1 MSLRAITPA
10 SLALVLALTA
20 TACGRSPERD
30 VRDTLNAFR
39 EATAKKDYQRLCD
52 DIFSAKLV
60 EQVRQQVPCELALKN
75 SSLGDA
81 KDPKLEIK
89 SIKVDGKTANA
100 VVTSSAANQ
109 KPSEDTVRLVKEGDD
124 WRIQALSS

>member
-1 MSLRAITPA
+1 MTVRAITLLVA
-10 SLALVLALTA
+10 ATVLAVG
-20 TACGRSPERD
+20 CGRSPERD
-30 VRDTLNAFR
+30 VRDTLDAFR

-52 DIFSAKLV
+52 DIFSSKLV

-81 KDPKLEIK
+81 KDPKLEIQN
-89 SIKVDGKTANA
+89 IKVEGNTANA
-100 VVTSSAANQ
+100 VVTTSAANQ
-109 KPSEDTVRLVKEGDD
+109 RSSEDTVRLVKEGDE

>member
-1 MSLRAITPA
+1 MPVRALIACVAVTL
-10 SLALVLALTA
+10 LAAG
-20 TACGRSPERD
+20 CGRSPERD

-52 DIFSAKLV
+52 EIFSTKLV

-81 KDPKLEIK
+81 KNPKLVIK
-89 SIKVDGKTANA
+89 TIKVDGDTASA
-100 VVTSSAANQ
+100 VVRTSAANQ
-109 KPSEDTVRLVKEGDD
+109 RASEDTVRLVKEGDS
-124 WRIQALSS
+124 WRIQALSSG

>member
-1 MSLRAITPA
+1 VPFRAIT
-10 SLALVLALTA
+10 LTTVLVLLAS
-20 TACGRSPERD
+20 ACGRSPERD
-30 VRDTLNAFR
+30 VRDTLNAFA

-52 DIFSAKLV
+52 DIFSEKLV

-81 KDPKLEIK
+81 QKPKLEIK
-89 SIKVDGKTANA
+89 RITVDGDVANA
-100 VVTSSAANQ
+100 VVASSAANQ
-109 KPSEDTVRLVKEGDD
+109 RPSEDTVRLVKEGED

>member
-1 MSLRAITPA
+1 MPLRAIT
-10 SLALVLALTA
+10 LLTVLALA
-20 TACGRSPERD
+20 AAGCGRSPERD
-30 VRDTLNAFR
+30 VRRTLDAFA

-52 DIFSAKLV
+52 EIFSTELV

-89 SIKVDGKTANA
+89 RITVDGKVANA
-100 VVTSSAANQ
+100 VVASSAANQ
-109 KPSEDTVRLVKEGDD
+109 RPSEDTVRLVKEGDD
-124 WRIQALSS
+124 WRIQSLSS

>member
-1 MSLRAITPA
+1 MPVRAITLIVA
-10 SLALVLALTA
+10 ATVLAA
-20 TACGRSPERD
+20 GCGRSPERD
-30 VRDTLNAFR
+30 VRDTLNAFT

-60 EQVRQQVPCELALKN
+60 EQVRKQVPCELALQN

-81 KDPKLEIK
+81 KNPKLEIK
-89 SIKVDGKTANA
+89 RIKVDGDTATA
-100 VVTSSAANQ
+100 EVATSAANQ
-109 KPSEDTVRLVKEGDD
+109 KPSQDTVRLVKEGDD

>member
-1 MSLRAITPA
+1 MPLRAIT
-10 SLALVLALTA
+10 LLTVLALA
-20 TACGRSPERD
+20 TAGCGRSPERD
-30 VRDTLNAFR
+30 VRRTLDAFA

-52 DIFSAKLV
+52 EIFSTELV

-89 SIKVDGKTANA
+89 RITVDGKVANA
-100 VVTSSAANQ
+100 VVASSAANQ
-109 KPSEDTVRLVKEGDD
+109 RPSEDTVRLVKEGDD
-124 WRIQALSS
+124 WRIQSLSS

>member
-1 MSLRAITPA
+1 MPFRAITLLFVIA
-10 SLALVLALTA
+10 VLAG
-20 TACGRSPERD
+20 CGRSPERD

-52 DIFSAKLV
+52 EIFSSKLV
-60 EQVRQQVPCELALKN
+60 EQVRRQVPCELALKN

-81 KDPKLEIK
+81 KNPKLEIK
-89 SIKVDGKTANA
+89 NIKVDGSTANA
-100 VVTSSAANQ
+100 VVTTSAANQ
-109 KPSEDTVRLVKEGDD
+109 RSSEDTVRLVKEGDD